1 MENKEY
7 LQGIRDELE
16 QIYKGEA
23 TSEEKESKSFYDYIC
38 DDVLDYD
45 FTLNSQKELTGVR
58 LWVTIGGPN
67 VWIDTNDN
75 EIKLAW
81 GTDRESLW
89 LPSEIAQ
96 ELTDCMREMLEL

>member
-1 MENKEY
+1 MENKKY

-58 LWVTIGGPN
+58 LWVILQTLTRKVKQEIFVRLVKIGMVAIMPMFTPDSG
-67 VWIDTNDN
+67 
-75 EIKLAW
+75 
-81 GTDRESLW
+81 
-89 LPSEIAQ
+89 
-96 ELTDCMREMLEL
+96 